1 MTMRTKIVL
10 VIMILV
16 PLLLFSVNAKISEI
30 ITIMLSGDHTALS
43 DLSQGSLLLILLCTL
58 ILMTIQNLF
67 TVIPL
72 ILLISVNISLFGFTG
87 GYIWSW
93 IVSIAG
99 AVVSFYLTRFWFQDF
114 FGKFV
119 DDKWEQK
126 IDENGFWFV
135 FIGRVMPFMPTSV
148 VNIAAAISSVRFLKF
163 FYATVIG
170 NFIYFFFLSAISIG
184 ILSIP
189 WENGIYLALA
199 LCTLIIY
206 IFIRRRKKKNLLI
219 ESSSE
224 YQTEDF

>member
-1 MTMRTKIVL
+1 MTMRMKFVLIIL
-10 VIMILV
+10 VI
-16 PLLLFSVNAKISEI
+16 PLLLFHFNTEI
-30 ITIMLSGDHTALS
+30 TEIMTVMLSGNSAAIS
-43 DLSQGSLLLILLCTL
+43 DLSKSSLLLILLCTL
-58 ILMTIQNLF
+58 LLMTIQNLF
-67 TVIPL
+67 TIIPL

-99 AVVSFYLTRFWFQDF
+99 AVVSFFLTRFWFQDF

-148 VNIAAAISSVRFLKF
+148 VNIAAGISSVRFMKF
-163 FYATVIG
+163 LSATVIG
-170 NFIYFFFLSAISIG
+170 NLIYFFFLSAISLG

-199 LCTLIIY
+199 ACTIIIYLLIKRKRKKALII
-206 IFIRRRKKKNLLI
+206 
-219 ESSSE
+219 ESSSSE